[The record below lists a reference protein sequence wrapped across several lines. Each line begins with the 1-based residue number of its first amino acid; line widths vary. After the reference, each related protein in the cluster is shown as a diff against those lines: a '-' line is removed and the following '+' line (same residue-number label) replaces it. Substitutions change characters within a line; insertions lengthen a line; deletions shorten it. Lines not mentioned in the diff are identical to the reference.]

1 MLRGKNGA
9 PIMSLILPKGMSG
22 VYAMQHGFSSGNP
35 LSNRPNIKVY
45 CRSKGEYCELAA
57 EVWSMDDLRTELLC
71 THPQGPTG
79 PLVVIKP
86 AEKDLDICMGKMC
99 PIQKELTKEA
109 YRELLA
115 HEPDFTW

>member
-1 MLRGKNGA
+1 
-9 PIMSLILPKGMSG
+9 MSLILPKGMQAIN
-22 VYAMQHGFSSGNP
+22 AMQYGTSSGNP

-45 CRSKGEYCELAA
+45 CRSRGEYCELAEIREHSILSQA
-57 EVWSMDDLRTELLC
+57 LIC

-86 AEKDLDICMGKMC
+86 NESDLDVCMGKMC
-99 PIQKELTKEA
+99 PIQKQLTKEA

-115 HEPDFTW
+115 HEPNYNW